1 MDTNLVKI
9 DLDNIIFNYNSPKLE
24 NELSNGLEE
33 VFFRKRGIKCHK
45 TCEEQQISWK

>member
-45 TCEEQQISWK
+45 TYEEQQISWK